1 MERKILDLNIYGRK
15 YRVLKYENKW
25 QVLIGG
31 SDGKFRPSDIIIPFS
46 VSEHNIKRY
55 LEDLLHE
62 YEPFS

>member
-1 MERKILDLNIYGRK
+1 MGSRNVDLTIYGRK

-62 YEPFS
+62 YETFS